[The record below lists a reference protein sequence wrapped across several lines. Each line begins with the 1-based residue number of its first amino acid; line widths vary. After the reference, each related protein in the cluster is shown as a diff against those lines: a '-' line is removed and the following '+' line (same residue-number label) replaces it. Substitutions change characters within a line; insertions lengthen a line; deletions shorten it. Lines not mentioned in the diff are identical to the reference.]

1 MKIDEQLVKKV
12 AAIARI
18 NLTELELTKFTEDFK
33 DILKDFSA
41 LKKVNTDKVEP
52 TFCPTDLQNIY
63 RQDAVGK
70 CLTKQKALYNTKHKE
85 KGFFKGPKTI

>member
-1 MKIDEQLVKKV
+1 MKIDKLLVKKV

-18 NLTELELTKFTEDFK
+18 NLTEQELTSFTQDFK

-41 LKKVNTDKVEP
+41 LRKINTDKVVP
-52 TFCPTDLQNIY
+52 TYCPIDLQNIY
-63 RQDAVGK
+63 RPDSVGK
-70 CLTKQKALYNTKHKE
+70 CLTKQKALSNTKHKE